1 MISKHTIRNGRLAR
15 SRRRFSSSNLRAA
28 GPTHGGTSVLPSAF
42 LAEIQFQPLPRAVAL
57 LGPGARSFV
66 LTPGARVATWGVGRA
81 RALEGGVASQPA
93 GGRFAGSVQRRTGG
107 ALFGGRR
114 RWLLHG
120 RCRSRKGIEGL
131 RLRRSRSVL
140 FLDFFARGFGP
151 AGFGQVGGAGAF
163 ERVG

>member
-1 MISKHTIRNGRLAR
+1 MKPKHTIRTGRLACFG
-15 SRRRFSSSNLRAA
+15 RRLSSSNLRAA
-28 GPTHGGTSVLPSAF
+28 GPTHGGTSVLPFAF

-57 LGPGARSFV
+57 LGPRARSFV
-66 LTPGARVATWGVGRA
+66 LTARAGVATWGVGRA
-81 RALEGGVASQPA
+81 RALKSGVASQSV

-107 ALFGGRR
+107 ALFGSRR

-120 RCRSRKGIEGL
+120 RCRSREGIEGL
-131 RLRRSRSVL
+131 RLRRRRSVL
-140 FLDFFARGFGP
+140 FLDFLARGFGP